1 MSFASLSSS
10 GCTAFCVLLSTHV
23 NISQHALGQRSAS
36 AREAREILEWM
47 NCLDLNVLRV
57 RILQKLWNDLQSLIS
72 KRVEAQNTVVNR
84 ISPRPLGSLANGR
97 FSKTDA
103 VAVTGLP
110 SGPWVVLLWSQGVKV
125 QRVASAVTMT
135 VDQSVGG
142 DVPDAIHGL
151 WCDTEVFCMSI
162 IGAGR
167 VHASPGVRSFS
178 RATEWSM
185 KSQNHHP
192 TPNLLVLAWNW
203 CLHGLIKYLWRWDI
217 FRWASPAAL
226 TGKKLNL
233 QTIWPGWSL

>member
-167 VHASPGVRSFS
+167 VPQVLGSDPSPEQLNGPWNHKIIIRLQIYWCWHETGAFMDWLNIFGGGIFS
-178 RATEWSM
+178 GGP
-185 KSQNHHP
+185 H
-192 TPNLLVLAWNW
+192 
-203 CLHGLIKYLWRWDI
+203 
-217 FRWASPAAL
+217 
-226 TGKKLNL
+226 
-233 QTIWPGWSL
+233 